1 MENGWH
7 ARAAPPTPPLHHPKS
22 RWSSPPPSISPPSST
37 TTNPP
42 PQTQVV
48 VATTLVTLGL
58 CTAALGLALIFLGQR
73 KLARLVAY
81 LPLPVRIHEE
91 G

>member
-1 MENGWH
+1 M
-7 ARAAPPTPPLHHPKS
+7 
-22 RWSSPPPSISPPSST
+22 
-37 TTNPP
+37 
-42 PQTQVV
+42 V